1 MRFFTFLLSFFSVV
15 TLTNAQSFSVQYDS
29 LSSKV
34 DINETINYIA
44 NSATNN
50 SGEEKV
56 LRWTQNRIFSGSK
69 WTLSQVCDNIQCY
82 LPQITTRTVKLAA
95 GESTLLKLQFEP
107 KGQDTCGYYTITVKE
122 DGSSETGETAH
133 YFFNGESCS
142 ALNNVTRL
150 NNVETVQI
158 FPNPSV
164 DYVQLSTKEAVK
176 NLKIYDSKGVIVKQ
190 IFDYNNGLIPVKE
203 LSAGTYY
210 MMFDFLNGKTGV
222 SKLFKN

>member
-107 KGQDTCGYYTITVKE
+107 KGQDTSGYFTIDIQE
-122 DGSSETGETAH
+122 NGSSTIDATAH
-133 YFFNGESCS
+133 YIFNASTLSFNKIDLVES
-142 ALNNVTRL
+142 VK
-150 NNVETVQI
+150 I
-158 FPNPSV
+158 FPNPAK
-164 DYVQLSTKEAVK
+164 DYVQLSTKE
-176 NLKIYDSKGVIVKQ
+176 LIRTISIYNSAGKIVKQ
-190 IFDYNNGLIPVKE
+190 LNNYNNGLIPVKE

-222 SKLFKN
+222 SKLFKY